1 VIIIKNKIGEVISK
15 RREIEQAAREYGN
28 SIRQARDEEAEDGRK
43 ASKMYIRVGRD
54 MMLPPGASLLEA
66 PEIMFLV
73 QLHHLLRIVNRHI
86 PRVVTAYQHRLEML
100 LDFFS
105 PRGAQVAQQMINQ
118 TAERYERVDMP
129 YPNANMLLRE
139 DGTTEDD
146 PIYYEDEHTVGANT
160 TFIEGIALAQPYDIE
175 PGEER
180 ARLDLRIAYL
190 RHQVRNLGDQIVNVQ
205 RRLLNPNAERRD
217 DIPQE
222 HLQYDIAGWEE
233 DLQNLQSEIERATA
247 EIAELEPRIRDEEVP
262 WMDYGA
268 FAPESRVLRAEAPG
282 GAAPGGAAPTE
293 EDEAPKPEPPK
304 PEPPQT
310 EEEEEEPEAPKP
322 EAPKPETPKI
332 EEEEEEDEEEQVRVE
347 KPKPTTPPVITK
359 SFKEPKH
366 KHKKRG
372 KHKWKRK

>member
-28 SIRQARDEEAEDGRK
+28 SIRQAREEEAEDGRK
-43 ASKMYIRVGRD
+43 MSKMYIQAGRD
-54 MMLPPGASLLEA
+54 MMLPAGASLLAA

-73 QLHHLLRIVNRHI
+73 QLHHLLRVMNRNI

-100 LDFFS
+100 LDSFS

-118 TAERYERVDMP
+118 TTPAYERVDIP

-139 DGTTEDD
+139 DGTTDDD
-146 PIYYEDEHTVGANT
+146 PIYYEEEHTAGANT
-160 TFIEGIALAQPYDIE
+160 TFIEGIALAQPYDIQ

-180 ARLDLRIAYL
+180 ARLDLRLAYL
-190 RHQVRNLGDQIVNVQ
+190 RRQVRTLGDQVVNVED
-205 RRLLNPNAERRD
+205 RLLNPNAERRD

-222 HLQYDIAGWEE
+222 HFQYNIAAWEE

-247 EIAELEPRIRDEEVP
+247 EIAELEPQIRDEEVP

-282 GAAPGGAAPTE
+282 GAAPTE
-293 EDEAPKPEPPK
+293 EDEAPKPEAPKPEPPK

-322 EAPKPETPKI
+322 ETPKV
-332 EEEEEEDEEEQVRVE
+332 EEEEEEEEEEQARVE
-347 KPKPTTPPVITK
+347 KPKPTRPPVITK
-359 SFKEPKH
+359 DFKPTKH

-372 KHKWKRK
+372 KHKWQRK